1 MDNNTKN
8 PGPAMPMT
16 VREYARLQRAYVAT
30 LEPWLAA
37 QAEHTV
43 ARAAYEKALRAGK
56 PPVTGAS
63 HTARNR
69 SIVARTRV
77 ESRIT
82 AAHKVWRNAEAQW
95 KAAKK
100 ARYEALRAEW
110 KAGRD
115 LASVKVARR
124 RLAALAATE
133 PGVKAATCEPC
144 ADKPLWVAT
153 LEYTDGREEFS
164 VAGNSYVGAISG
176 LIEATGR
183 KDLFKT
189 I

>member
-1 MDNNTKN
+1 MTL
-8 PGPAMPMT
+8 ALPMT
-16 VREYARLQRAYVAT
+16 VREYTRLQRAYIAT

-56 PPVTGAS
+56 PPVTGSS

-69 SIVARTRV
+69 SIVARDRV
-77 ESRIT
+77 EARIT
-82 AAHKVWRNAEAQW
+82 AAHKVWRNAEAVW

-115 LASVKVARR
+115 LASVKAARR

-133 PGVKAATCEPC
+133 PGARAATCEPC
-144 ADKPLWVAT
+144 EGDLWVAM
-153 LEYTDGREEFS
+153 LEYNDGRDSLIVEAEI
-164 VAGNSYVGAISG
+164 YVGAISG
-176 LIEATGR
+176 LVQAVGR
-183 KDLFKT
+183 KDLYN